1 MKVTPLDIRQQ
12 QFPVRFR
19 GFDQVE
25 VDTFLE
31 LVAGDVEALMRE
43 NIRLKESLAK
53 KDLDIQRMQEGEADL
68 KKALMA
74 IHQIKEEWVARAETQ
89 ARHILTEAE
98 SQARHTLTEAE
109 SQARDIVSEAERRL
123 VALQQQVQALERQ
136 RHDLVLQLRRVL
148 DHYLQLLET
157 EEAAE
162 PPLPETLQ
170 PPSHAGEEVPG
181 EA

>member
-25 VDTFLE
+25 VDAFLE
-31 LVAGDVEALMRE
+31 LVASDLEALMRE
-43 NIRLKESLAK
+43 NTRLKENLAK
-53 KDLDIQRMQEGEADL
+53 REQDIQRMHEGEADL
-68 KKALMA
+68 KKALIAM
-74 IHQIKEEWVARAETQ
+74 HQIKEEWVARAQTQ
-89 ARHILTEAE
+89 AGQILREAE
-98 SQARHTLTEAE
+98 SQ
-109 SQARDIVSEAERRL
+109 SRDIVSEAERRL
-123 VALQQQVQALERQ
+123 VALQQQVQDLERQ

-157 EEAAE
+157 EEATE
-162 PPLPETLQ
+162 PPLPETLEL
-170 PPSHAGEEVPG
+170 PSHAGDEAPG